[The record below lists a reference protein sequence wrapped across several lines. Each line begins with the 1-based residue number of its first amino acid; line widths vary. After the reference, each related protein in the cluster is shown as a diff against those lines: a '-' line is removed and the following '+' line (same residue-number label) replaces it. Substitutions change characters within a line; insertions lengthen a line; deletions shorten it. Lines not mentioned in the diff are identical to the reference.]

1 MRPPLPWGLIL
12 TLPLRGSVA
21 ANGKIKSPTNFPI
34 LRWPQLG
41 SFWLVSY
48 HNMRGIPQ
56 LGPASTG
63 PPSTGG
69 SSKSFQQYIYIY
81 IYIFFFSFLLCG
93 VFIAVCRLSLVATC
107 GHCSSLW
114 QAGFSLRWLLLWQNM
129 DSRHTDLVVTERE
142 LSCSAAY
149 GIFLDHGCNP
159 CPLHWQADS

>member
-69 SSKSFQQYIYIY
+69 SSKSFYLSGLQT
-81 IYIFFFSFLLCG
+81 FVRVRVKAEARLL
-93 VFIAVCRLSLVATC
+93 LVAVETAPERVR
-107 GHCSSLW
+107 GDA
-114 QAGFSLRWLLLWQNM
+114 AGMSPSN
-129 DSRHTDLVVTERE
+129 E
-142 LSCSAAY
+142 
-149 GIFLDHGCNP
+149 
-159 CPLHWQADS
+159 